1 VEDLETLIRR
11 YVVLGKKSPKG
22 FEVVKC
28 QVCGD
33 YKERAGFLFDD
44 GNTVYSCFNCSE
56 KAVYDPLKH
65 KHVVP
70 KNIKKVLTAF
80 GIPEEEIVKTI
91 SFNFFKPQDKQVT
104 QAEQKPTG
112 LELPNKEA
120 PLPTGSVLV
129 SSGQNEWCEVA
140 KRYLQ
145 SRSLKVSDLDWYVTN
160 ETSYVGRLLIPYV
173 FRGKTI
179 YWQGRSLDDEMIS
192 PRYKNPSVVKDNI
205 FFNMDELYRYTDEPL
220 FVTEGPLDAVSIGK
234 NAIALLGSTL
244 TEFKRTELRKV
255 AQRRRVIFVIDKN
268 ANGAKLGNEV
278 LVGPDNWFV
287 ACFPDNYEDANDALQ
302 KLGRLWVITHLASTA
317 CRELQGKMMLRINC
331 ST

>member
-1 VEDLETLIRR
+1 MEDLEALIRR
-11 YVVLGKKSPKG
+11 YVVLGKLSPKG

-28 QVCGD
+28 QACHD
-33 YKERAGFLFDD
+33 HSERGGFKFED
-44 GNTVYSCFNCSE
+44 GTVVYHCFNCSE
-56 KAVYDPLKH
+56 TAVYDPLKN
-65 KHVVP
+65 KHTVP
-70 KNIKKVLTAF
+70 RNMKKILLAF

-91 SFNFFKPQDKQVT
+91 SFNFFKPQDKQAAQSET
-104 QAEQKPTG
+104 KPTG
-112 LELPNKEA
+112 LELPSKEA

-140 KRYLQ
+140 ERYLQ

-179 YWQGRSLDDEMIS
+179 YWQGRSLYDELIS
-192 PRYKNPSVVKDNI
+192 PRYKNPSIVKDNI

-234 NAIALLGSTL
+234 NAVALTGSTL
-244 TEFKRTELRKV
+244 TEFKRAELRKV

-268 ANGAKLGNEV
+268 LNGAKLGKEV
-278 LVGPDNWFV
+278 LAGPDNWFV

-302 KLGRLWVITHLASTA
+302 QLGRLWVITHLSSVA
-317 CRELQGKMMLRINC
+317 CRELQGKMMLRLNC